1 MLRCLRIGLV
11 TAALLLLMT
20 SATSDAAQVTV
31 TQVDR
36 KADGTVTYHFSV
48 KVGQSETLLS
58 TNTKTRNG
66 TIQPCADAFIS
77 QPHRL
82 N

>member
-1 MLRCLRIGLV
+1 MLRCLRIGQV

-48 KVGQSETLLS
+48 RSAKPRPWSRAMVMRSLPTSSQSTIS
-58 TNTKTRNG
+58 TGWLMDR
-66 TIQPCADAFIS
+66 
-77 QPHRL
+77 
-82 N
+82 

>member
-1 MLRCLRIGLV
+1 MATDEAEINFREQIPSHRCRLASLPLR
-11 TAALLLLMT
+11 
-20 SATSDAAQVTV
+20 SN
-31 TQVDR
+31 
-36 KADGTVTYHFSV
+36 
-48 KVGQSETLLS
+48 LLS

-82 N
+82 S

>member
-1 MLRCLRIGLV
+1 MLRCLRIGQV

-36 KADGTVTYHFSV
+36 KADGTVTDHFSV
-48 KVGQSETLLS
+48 RSAKPRPWSRAMVMRSLPTSSQSTIS
-58 TNTKTRNG
+58 TGWLMDR
-66 TIQPCADAFIS
+66 
-77 QPHRL
+77 
-82 N
+82 